1 MAVKSGQADYY
12 VGAFVILVEAGA
24 LAMKLLALLGRENCV
39 TVSMPGNVMP
49 EAEIR
54 ENVQSG
60 KTAFGFAQLSIKK
73 RLYPIIMD
81 ELKKTII

>member
-1 MAVKSGQADYY
+1 MA
-12 VGAFVILVEAGA
+12 
-24 LAMKLLALLGRENCV
+24 LALLGRENCV

-60 KTAFGFAQLSIKK
+60 KTAFGLQLSIKK
-73 RLYPIIMD
+73 RLYRSSWMS
-81 ELKKTII
+81 